1 MRNLP
6 TMILIVLSAS
16 CTQEAPMLVAEQLS
30 PVAEQYVRLALALGE
45 HDSDYVDAYFGPPE
59 WREQAREQQRNLAEI
74 AADADALIA
83 GLEGLDAARAAPLL
97 VLRHD
102 YLLSHLRSLAT
113 VARMRNGLS
122 LSFDEESRLV
132 YGFVAPSF
140 SNEHYVAV
148 LERLNEVLPG
158 EGPTHERYRS
168 FRQQFR
174 IPDDRVR
181 DVVRAGLDECR
192 RRTRQHMV
200 LPEGESFSLEFVN
213 GQPWGAYNWYQG
225 GGQGLIQINLDR
237 PKHLGTSITLGCHE
251 GYPGHHAFS
260 AMLEQNFLQDRG
272 WIEFSVLP
280 LFSPQGIVFEGS
292 GDLAAA
298 VAFPG
303 ADRDQFLRETILPLA
318 GIEGADLD
326 ALETVR
332 SLMEEKR
339 YASIDAARNYL
350 DGNWSKEATAD
361 WLTKFG
367 LVSPED
373 MGAWFGFTDRYR
385 AYRIN
390 YVLGEDLVTSF
401 VRKENPGGD
410 AEGDWQALEM
420 LLSLPPTPAVFNDLA
435 F

>member
-1 MRNLP
+1 MRNL
-6 TMILIVLSAS
+6 LALLFIVLSTS
-16 CTQEAPMLVAEQLS
+16 CAQEAPMTVAEQLS

-59 WREQAREQQRNLAEI
+59 WREQAREQQQILAEI
-74 AADADALIA
+74 AAKADALIA
-83 GLEGLDAARAAPLL
+83 RLEGLDAASAEPLL

-113 VARMRNGLS
+113 VARLRDGLS

-140 SNEHYVAV
+140 PQEHYAAV
-148 LERLNEVLPG
+148 LERLDEVLPG
-158 EGPTHERYRS
+158 DGPTHERYRS
-168 FRQQFR
+168 FRQQYR
-174 IPDDRVR
+174 IPDGRVR
-181 DVVRAGLDECR
+181 AVVGAGLDECR
-192 RRTRQHMV
+192 KRTKQHMT
-200 LPEGESFSLEFVN
+200 LPEGESFALEFVN
-213 GQPWGAYNWYQG
+213 GEPWGAYNWYQG
-225 GGQGLIQINLDR
+225 DGQGLIQINLDR

-260 AMLEQNFLQDRG
+260 SLLEQNFLIDRG

-303 ADRDQFLRETILPLA
+303 ADRGQFLRETILPLA
-318 GIEGADLD
+318 GIEGVDLD

-332 SLMEEKR
+332 GLMEEKR
-339 YASIDAARNYL
+339 YASIEAARNYL
-350 DGNWSKEATAD
+350 DGNWSKAATAD
-361 WLTKFG
+361 WLTTFG
-367 LVSPED
+367 LISPED
-373 MGAWFGFTDRYR
+373 MGAWFGFTERYR

-390 YVLGEDLVTSF
+390 YVLGEDLVTTF
-401 VRKENPGGD
+401 VRTENPDGD
-410 AEGDWQALEM
+410 AEGDWQALQK
-420 LLSLPPTPAVFNDLA
+420 LLSLPPTPAVFGEQPL
-435 F
+435 

>member
-1 MRNLP
+1 MRNILA
-6 TMILIVLSAS
+6 MFLIVLSAS
-16 CTQEAPMLVAEQLS
+16 CAQEAPTTVAEQLR

-59 WREQAREQQRNLAEI
+59 WREQAREQQRGLAEI
-74 AADADALIA
+74 AAEADALIA
-83 GLEGLDAARAAPLL
+83 RLEGLDAASAEPLL

-102 YLLSHLRSLAT
+102 YLQSHLRSLAT
-113 VARMRNGLS
+113 IARLRDGLS

-140 SNEHYVAV
+140 PQEHYAAV
-148 LERLNEVLPG
+148 LERLNEALPG

-181 DVVRAGLDECR
+181 AVVRKGLEECR
-192 RRTRQHMV
+192 RRTQQHMA
-200 LPEGESFSLEFVN
+200 LPTGENFELEFVI
-213 GQPWGAYNWYQG
+213 GEPWGAYNWYQG

-237 PKHLGTSITLGCHE
+237 PKYLGTSIVLGCHE

-260 AMLEQNFLQDRG
+260 ALLEDRYLHGRG

-292 GDLAAA
+292 GDLAAD

-303 ADRDQFLRETILPLA
+303 AERGRFLRETILPLA
-318 GIEGADLD
+318 GIEEAELD

-332 SLMEEKR
+332 GLMEEKR
-339 YASIDAARNYL
+339 YASIEAARNYL
-350 DGNWSKEATAD
+350 DGKWNKEETAD
-361 WLTKFG
+361 WLTTFG

-373 MGAWFGFTDRYR
+373 MDAWFGFTERYR

-390 YVLGEDLVTSF
+390 YVLGEDLVTTF
-401 VRKENPGGD
+401 VRTENPDGD
-410 AEGDWQALEM
+410 AEGDWQALVK
-420 LLSLPPTPAVFNDLA
+420 LLSLPPTPAVFGEQPL
-435 F
+435 